1 MNDSDALPIW
11 GRAGKGRRCI
21 DVVREMLGVAG
32 RFMSR
37 NPKKLADRPGMADA
51 RATDILGDL
60 LASLRMTTLV
70 YGRIELGAP
79 WGLRFPE
86 LPDAA
91 SLYLLVRGSA
101 VLELVSG
108 EVTLLSAGDVALL
121 PDGGSHTLRDQRGSP
136 LHELSVDSC
145 RGAPSGKPVH
155 VGGQGAQTSLVAG
168 TFRYG
173 SGRRFPLFQT
183 LPPVI
188 HISAS
193 DPNASPWLSS
203 TVQLLIA
210 ESAARSPGG
219 TVVVSRLVD
228 VLFVQALRTFIL
240 GNDCKESGLRALGDP
255 QLGRALQLVHER
267 PTEAWTVE
275 GLARAVG
282 LSRSAF
288 AERFSGLVGQ
298 PPLEY
303 IARWRMTKAAELLRE
318 SDLPLGTVAARA
330 GYQSEA
336 AFSRAFKRH
345 EGTPP
350 ATYRRQRVRE
360 SARTVRRGDGLG
372 SS

>member
-1 MNDSDALPIW
+1 MSQSPENLTDRLTPPDA
-11 GRAGKGRRCI
+11 G
-21 DVVREMLGVAG
+21 
-32 RFMSR
+32 
-37 NPKKLADRPGMADA
+37 
-51 RATDILGDL
+51 ATDILGDL

-79 WGLRFPE
+79 WGLQFPA

-91 SLYLLVRGSA
+91 SLYLVVRGSA
-101 VLELVSG
+101 LLEVG
-108 EVTLLSAGDVALL
+108 RPAQATVLSAGDVALL
-121 PDGGSHTLRDQRGSP
+121 PNGDSHTLRDQRGSP
-136 LHELSVDSC
+136 VHALSVASC
-145 RGAPSGKPVH
+145 RGAQSGTPH
-155 VGGQGAQTSLVAG
+155 HLGGSGAQTSLVAG

-173 SGRRFPLFQT
+173 SARRFPLFES

-193 DPNASPWLSS
+193 NPNASPWLSS

-240 GNDCKESGLRALGDP
+240 GTDCRESGLRALGDP
-255 QLGRALQLVHER
+255 QVGKALQLVHDR

-275 GLARAVG
+275 SLARAVG

-288 AERFSGLVGQ
+288 AARFAELVGQ

-303 IARWRMTKAAELLRE
+303 IGRWRMTKAAELLRE
-318 SDLPLGTVAARA
+318 SDLPLGDVAERA
-330 GYQSEA
+330 GYRSEA

-345 EGTPP
+345 EGTAP
-350 ATYRRQRVRE
+350 ATYRRQR
-360 SARTVRRGDGLG
+360 AR
-372 SS
+372 